1 MNRIPEQAIVHPN
14 IEMLDAPGAAIESD
28 MHGKSLF
35 FPTYKMVEE
44 LAPTSFTSKM
54 LEDNFAS
61 HSGDRMVKMNV
72 RKAFVKP
79 NEVLAKIK
87 PRLIQHFGPQ
97 GSAQSALMK
106 KTIESSLFRLPFFLT
121 RSIKCADTCGLN
133 DRLHAFICKYRT
145 GGYACTDFGSFDS
158 SVTDKCTEDSSRE
171 GIRLIIEKA
180 IMEWLKKKFRHS
192 DDFKNTA
199 DHRWKDKCTVIF
211 DAFRLVLEITI
222 NNSGDGLTSVGNLAI
237 NAFTTSTT
245 HAIHDAIRK
254 FPGSQC
260 EHYYEEY
267 IHVLHEMQD
276 EIAEQARKWSRRLA

>member
-1 MNRIPEQAIVHPN
+1 
-14 IEMLDAPGAAIESD
+14 MLDVPGAAIESD
-28 MHGKSLF
+28 MRGKSLF

-72 RKAFVKP
+72 CKAFVKP

-121 RSIKCADTCGLN
+121 RSIKCADICGLN
-133 DRLHAFICKYRT
+133 ERPRAFICKYRT

-222 NNSGDGLTSVGNLAI
+222 RNSGDGLTSVGMRSGSYWAANVSI
-237 NAFTTSTT
+237 TTKSTFTSSTRCKT
-245 HAIHDAIRK
+245 RLRSKPA
-254 FPGSQC
+254 SS
-260 EHYYEEY
+260 
-267 IHVLHEMQD
+267 
-276 EIAEQARKWSRRLA
+276 WSRRLA

>member
-1 MNRIPEQAIVHPN
+1 
-14 IEMLDAPGAAIESD
+14 
-28 MHGKSLF
+28 
-35 FPTYKMVEE
+35 MVEE

-245 HAIHDAIRK
+245 AWQSTMRS
-254 FPGSQC
+254 GSYRAANVSITTKSTFTSSTRC
-260 EHYYEEY
+260 KTR
-267 IHVLHEMQD
+267 LRSKP
-276 EIAEQARKWSRRLA
+276 ASSWSRRLA